1 MLSTLLEKAFPNN
14 MLTTFKTFSK
24 QSHVTLC
31 ALCTPF
37 WPLPVP
43 MDQAP
48 WGQELL
54 VQNPWFSARMEAT
67 PITDTAIY

>member
-1 MLSTLLEKAFPNN
+1 MCKMLSTLLEKAFPNN

-37 WPLPVP
+37 
-43 MDQAP
+43 
-48 WGQELL
+48 
-54 VQNPWFSARMEAT
+54 
-67 PITDTAIY
+67 